1 MTSIKWNADGA
12 GFKAEMPGNVTLF
25 AVPDRTKG
33 LFGEKAARG
42 TLWRAGASH
51 WDAATS
57 TVSRYGRDAYG
68 EMQADA
74 RSAKAL
80 AASVYAEVAQ

>member
-1 MTSIKWNADGA
+1 MTRITWTKDGA

-25 AVPDRTKG
+25 AVPEHTKG

-51 WDAATS
+51 WDAAKS
-57 TVSRYGRDAYG
+57 TMSRYGRDAYT
-68 EMQADA
+68 ELQPDA

-80 AASVYAEVAQ
+80 AEFIYAEAAQ